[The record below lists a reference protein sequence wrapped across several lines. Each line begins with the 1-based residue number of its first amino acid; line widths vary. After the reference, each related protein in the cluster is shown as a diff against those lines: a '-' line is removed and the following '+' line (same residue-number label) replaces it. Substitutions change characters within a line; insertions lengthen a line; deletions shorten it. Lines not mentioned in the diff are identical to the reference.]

1 MHKKKAP
8 HAHSGVA
15 SHASHA
21 HSGSKYRGTGSNAVS
36 ASHKSSGGGGGGN
49 LGPTKT
55 SPTPL
60 MESTKGVYANKGLHY
75 ANSTLLGST
84 MVVETVDGSK
94 FEGIFTSW
102 SPELEMV
109 LEKCHKIEAH
119 DAPAHINPKHV
130 TQKLVFKPTAIV
142 RSYCINVD
150 LEFASKSGGE
160 SGFMTDTQITNA
172 NGEMNMRELE
182 EWVPDADDDCDGLD
196 LNSSSGKGWNAEEMF
211 ALNEQRHG
219 VTTTYKDTLEGYT
232 YQIKDSESLE
242 FREREARADSIAR
255 EIQGNM
261 ASHRQVELENGD
273 EEAMFS
279 AVDRSQSKDR
289 IKKDHSPQSARDQSG
304 GQSKYVPPARR
315 QNSLN
320 KGSHAGGPMGGS
332 GRHYQQGHMHSTPPP
347 NQNSNQHH
355 TGRDY
360 HAHRDRDHHGHGGHD
375 DFGRGG
381 HGGGGPSPHQGNGS
395 RQSYERRQQGNNNY
409 SGSSNTPN
417 SGSSSLVN
425 NNNSS
430 SSTSNAANNAPG
442 HNNNSSSS
450 NNNIREANAKTSP
463 QSSGSANPSRLD
475 NKENSKDTSNRGPH
489 ATAGVLRGPPPN
501 FAPSPAASGKSQAEH
516 VSELK
521 DFHVNF
527 KMAGQHNLPP
537 PLPQAASS
545 SQTSQPPPVNVP
557 PAQTAA
563 ARTSS
568 PMGVSASSGVN
579 EQQNSQK
586 DVPYASP
593 NQGEGSG
600 SVKGP
605 ALKPEPASNEGVEVA
620 KKSTLNP
627 NAKEFNFNPNAKAF
641 VPSGPS
647 GGRPSG
653 ATPPARP
660 QTPGTPSGHQLVS
673 IAPVAYPQNFAQ
685 TIMGQSPNFSLA
697 GYNHGSSHAG
707 TLYTSVP
714 PTAVPANMAMPTHT
728 VVPQPH
734 QMHQHPQSQGQRFRG
749 NNGPPPPRGSMGGE
763 GPSPM
768 HVSGQPLLATGL
780 LGNIQAQGHQPP
792 TSFMQFQHGNPAPMQ
807 FTAASLANQQQQQQ
821 QQIAHLRFT
830 NAHGGMVPTSMAPF
844 LTQPHTLN
852 VAPPPGNGSQDG
864 PQSLPQWQGGVPSSQ
879 QPNMPPSL
887 PQGSMTPTPSQAGGG
902 GGTTTPSPGPH
913 HHPHHPHHHPLPH
926 HHQQHHQQ
934 QQQHQHQQHHQMM
947 FNIAAAPGGQP
958 QSLPPHFMQS
968 NIVMNYPVHPQMTQ
982 PHNMPPQQAM
992 GVPVSG
998 VAQHYMPQGIHNQ
1011 QFMMAPNPGGPPP
1024 VNGVQPTQ

>member
-150 LEFASKSGGE
+150 LEFASKSGKARFCPNEIVRFKVSAYGIQLSLGGE

-332 GRHYQQGHMHSTPPP
+332 GMYSKHLFTQIISDDITNKDICTQLPLLTRIATST
-347 NQNSNQHH
+347 
-355 TGRDY
+355 TLD
-360 HAHRDRDHHGHGGHD
+360 
-375 DFGRGG
+375 
-381 HGGGGPSPHQGNGS
+381 
-395 RQSYERRQQGNNNY
+395 E
-409 SGSSNTPN
+409 TTM
-417 SGSSSLVN
+417 LIV
-425 NNNSS
+425 
-430 SSTSNAANNAPG
+430 TE
-442 HNNNSSSS
+442 
-450 NNNIREANAKTSP
+450 ITTVT
-463 QSSGSANPSRLD
+463 SSGSANPSRLD

-902 GGTTTPSPGPH
+902 G
-913 HHPHHPHHHPLPH
+913 
-926 HHQQHHQQ
+926 
-934 QQQHQHQQHHQMM
+934 
-947 FNIAAAPGGQP
+947 
-958 QSLPPHFMQS
+958 
-968 NIVMNYPVHPQMTQ
+968 
-982 PHNMPPQQAM
+982 
-992 GVPVSG
+992 
-998 VAQHYMPQGIHNQ
+998 IHNQ

>member
-8 HAHSGVA
+8 HANTGVA
-15 SHASHA
+15 SNASNA
-21 HSGSKYRGTGSNAVS
+21 RAGSKYRGTGSNAVS
-36 ASHKSSGGGGGGN
+36 AAPQKSSGSA
-49 LGPTKT
+49 PTKM

-60 MESTKGVYANKGLHY
+60 MESTKGVYANKALHY
-75 ANSTLLGST
+75 ANSAVLGSP
-84 MVVETVDGSK
+84 MVVETVEGHK

-119 DAPAHINPKHV
+119 DTPGHINPKHV
-130 TQKLVFKPTAIV
+130 TQKLVFKLSTIV
-142 RSYCINVD
+142 RSYCVNVD

-160 SGFMTDTQITNA
+160 SGFLTDTQISNA
-172 NGEMNMRELE
+172 NGELNMRELE

-211 ALNEQRHG
+211 AINEQRHG

-289 IKKDHSPQSARDQSG
+289 TKKDHSPQSARDQSG

-320 KGSHAGGPMGGS
+320 KGSHSSGPMSGGG

-347 NQNSNQHH
+347 NQNSSQHH
-355 TGRDY
+355 SGRDY

-381 HGGGGPSPHQGNGS
+381 HGSGSGPSSHQGNGS
-395 RQSYERRQQGNNNY
+395 RQSYDRRPGNNSY
-409 SGSSNTPN
+409 SGNTNSPHSGTNSSV
-417 SGSSSLVN
+417 VN
-425 NNNSS
+425 NNNSTS
-430 SSTSNAANNAPG
+430 NTTSNANFHSSNS
-442 HNNNSSSS
+442 NNNN
-450 NNNIREANAKTSP
+450 NNNIRESSVKTSP

-475 NKENSKDTSNRGPH
+475 NKESSKDTGNRGPH
-489 ATAGVLRGPPPN
+489 ASAGVPRGPPPN
-501 FAPSPAASGKSQAEH
+501 FAPAPASTGKSQAEH

-521 DFHVNF
+521 DFHSNF

-537 PLPQAASS
+537 PQGAAAP
-545 SQTSQPPPVNVP
+545 SQTSQPPPVNAP
-557 PAQTAA
+557 PAVSAV
-563 ARTSS
+563 ARTSP
-568 PMGVSASSGVN
+568 PMGVSAPGGGS

-586 DVPYASP
+586 DIPPYAPPNAVDNSSP
-593 NQGEGSG
+593 GTA
-600 SVKGP
+600 KGQD
-605 ALKPEPASNEGVEVA
+605 LKPEPINNEGVEVV

-627 NAKEFNFNPNAKAF
+627 NAKEFNFNPNAKSF

-660 QTPGTPSGHQLVS
+660 QTPGTPSGHQIVS
-673 IAPVAYPQNFAQ
+673 MAPVAYPQNFAQ
-685 TIMGQSPNFSLA
+685 NMMGPSPSFSLGGA
-697 GYNHGSSHAG
+697 FNHGSSHAG

-768 HVSGQPLLATGL
+768 HVSGQPLLASGL

-807 FTAASLANQQQQQQ
+807 FTAASLANQQHQHHQ

-830 NAHGGMVPTSMAPF
+830 NAHAGMVPTSIAPF
-844 LTQPHTLN
+844 LTQPHALN
-852 VAPPPGNGSQDG
+852 VAPPPGSGPQDG

-902 GGTTTPSPGPH
+902 GGNTTPSPGPH
-913 HHPHHPHHHPLPH
+913 HHPHHPHHHPLH
-926 HHQQHHQQ
+926 HHPQQ
-934 QQQHQHQQHHQMM
+934 QQHHQHQQHQQHQMM

-958 QSLPPHFMQS
+958 QSLPPHFMSS

-1024 VNGVQPTQ
+1024 VNGVQPSQ

>member
-150 LEFASKSGGE
+150 LEFASKSGKARFCPNEIVRFKVSAYGIQLSLGGE

-332 GRHYQQGHMHSTPPP
+332 GMYSKHLFTQIISVHLYDLLVSLDDITNKDICTQLPLLTRIATST
-347 NQNSNQHH
+347 
-355 TGRDY
+355 TLD
-360 HAHRDRDHHGHGGHD
+360 
-375 DFGRGG
+375 
-381 HGGGGPSPHQGNGS
+381 
-395 RQSYERRQQGNNNY
+395 E
-409 SGSSNTPN
+409 TTM
-417 SGSSSLVN
+417 LIV
-425 NNNSS
+425 
-430 SSTSNAANNAPG
+430 TE
-442 HNNNSSSS
+442 
-450 NNNIREANAKTSP
+450 ITTVT
-463 QSSGSANPSRLD
+463 SSGSANPSRLD

-902 GGTTTPSPGPH
+902 G
-913 HHPHHPHHHPLPH
+913 
-926 HHQQHHQQ
+926 
-934 QQQHQHQQHHQMM
+934 
-947 FNIAAAPGGQP
+947 
-958 QSLPPHFMQS
+958 
-968 NIVMNYPVHPQMTQ
+968 
-982 PHNMPPQQAM
+982 
-992 GVPVSG
+992 
-998 VAQHYMPQGIHNQ
+998 IHNQ